1 MTGFVVR
8 RVAAGVATLLVA
20 SFLIFG
26 AVQILPGDAAS
37 VVLGKN
43 ATPARVAAVRADL
56 HLDDPLPIRYLR
68 FIEDLGTGHLGN
80 SSAAL
85 AQGLKLPVWTE
96 IRTHCATRSSS
107 PRSR

>member
-56 HLDDPLPIRYLR
+56 HLDDPLPVRYLR

-80 SSAAL
+80 SSAADR
-85 AQGLKLPVWTE
+85 KS
-96 IRTHCATRSSS
+96 TRLNSSH
-107 PRSR
+107 RALSRMPSSA